1 MTTTN
6 ITPHIPLSSQIN
18 AALRNHTGNPQV
30 PQDSLSELRLPRID
44 FSSLVKEQVEKA
56 RALKARVLAPP
67 TLSERFITLVEGPW
81 APTAHDLPQRNKSRQ
96 HDASN
101 EPYRIAP
108 QSASDRRERGELRRI
123 IKASQRIAPLN
134 TWSSVYSYDVPIR
147 GLHRDLHGFTMVH
160 LSDIHL
166 IKGFARP
173 HHELNAIA
181 SFLAKRERPWDA
193 ILISGDIITKG
204 PEDLCGEGLRALERI
219 RATTSNAFMVYGNHD
234 YHGHVPAFISQQLQ
248 DIGYHDINN
257 QQVRLTIGRGALNI
271 FGVDDAY
278 FGSPA
283 APRQAPLQETNIILT
298 HNLDSIRG
306 DCCRNIDLILSGHTH
321 WGEIRLFNGSKLMKL
336 WGYCNDVNGHTK
348 DWDVLTNRT
357 LSYVHPGLA
366 RYYVRASALRHPPG
380 IAIHRLIAT

>member
-1 MTTTN
+1 MPTTN
-6 ITPHIPLSSQIN
+6 STLTVPLTPDIN
-18 AALRNHTGNPQV
+18 PALRIDPGISQV
-30 PQDSLSELRLPRID
+30 VQNSLSELRLPRID
-44 FSSLVKEQVEKA
+44 FNSLVREQVEKA

-81 APTAHDLPQRNKSRQ
+81 APTAHDLPQRNNSPKR
-96 HDASN
+96 DASD

-108 QSASDRRERGELRRI
+108 QSASDRQERSELRRMI
-123 IKASQRIAPLN
+123 RLSQRITPLN
-134 TWSSVYSYDVPIR
+134 KWSSVYSYDIPIR

-166 IKGFARP
+166 IKGCDRP
-173 HHELNAIA
+173 HQELNAIA
-181 SFLAKRERPWDA
+181 TFLARSPRLWDA

-204 PEDLCGEGLRALERI
+204 PEDLCGEGMRKLERI
-219 RATTSNAFMVYGNHD
+219 RSTSSNAFMVYGNHD
-234 YHGHVPAFISQQLQ
+234 YHGHVPALISQQLQ
-248 DIGYHDINN
+248 DVGYYDINN
-257 QQVRLTIGRGALNI
+257 QRVRLKVGNGALNI

-278 FGSPA
+278 FGSPV
-283 APRQAPLQETNIILT
+283 APRQAPIQETNIILT

-336 WGYCNDVNGHTK
+336 WGYCDDVNGHTK
-348 DWDVLTNRT
+348 EWDVLTNRT

-380 IAIHRLIAT
+380 IAIHRLIGI